1 MVRTL
6 ANVRQLV
13 DERGIK
19 FFLCS
24 YVEMSGAPKAK
35 LVPATNL
42 EEMAAEGAGFAGFAA
57 GEIGQGPH
65 DPDMA
70 CIPDFSSLQIVP
82 WRPEIAWVAGNIHV
96 NEQEWPYCPR
106 TILQRQLEKVQQQGY
121 TFNTGT
127 EAEFML
133 LKRTT
138 DCERDEHGAYAPWD
152 ALDTLGKP
160 CYDLRALHRNL
171 DIITTIVTY
180 MQQLGWGPYA
190 ADHED
195 ATCQFEL
202 NWLYGNG
209 ATTPDRHTF
218 FKWMV
223 KTVAEQ
229 HGLLATFMPKPFA
242 HLTGNGAHHHIS
254 LWDAENKTNLFE
266 DESDANGLSQL
277 AYWFMGGVLRHAPA
291 LAAVTCPI
299 VNSYKR
305 LIRGAPR
312 SGATWAPVYVTYGG
326 SNRTQMIRIP
336 GPGRIENRIVDGAAN
351 PYLACAA
358 MLAAGLDGIAHKMD
372 PGPRNDDNLYEVP
385 EDELRARGI
394 GFLPTNL
401 SEAVDALEQD
411 AVIQSAL
418 GDEYA
423 PYYIQVK
430 RREWQQYHTSV
441 SQWETNN
448 YLGLY

>member
-6 ANVRQLV
+6 ADVRQLV

-35 LVPATNL
+35 LVPATHL

-106 TILQRQLEKVQQQGY
+106 TILQRQLEKVRQQGY

-133 LKRTT
+133 LKQ
-138 DCERDEHGAYAPWD
+138 DEHGTYAPWD

-190 ADHED
+190 RRSR
-195 ATCQFEL
+195 
-202 NWLYGNG
+202 G
-209 ATTPDRHTF
+209 RH
-218 FKWMV
+218 
-223 KTVAEQ
+223 
-229 HGLLATFMPKPFA
+229 
-242 HLTGNGAHHHIS
+242 
-254 LWDAENKTNLFE
+254 
-266 DESDANGLSQL
+266 LS
-277 AYWFMGGVLRHAPA
+277 
-291 LAAVTCPI
+291 
-299 VNSYKR
+299 
-305 LIRGAPR
+305 IRA
-312 SGATWAPVYVTYGG
+312 
-326 SNRTQMIRIP
+326 
-336 GPGRIENRIVDGAAN
+336 
-351 PYLACAA
+351 
-358 MLAAGLDGIAHKMD
+358 
-372 PGPRNDDNLYEVP
+372 
-385 EDELRARGI
+385 
-394 GFLPTNL
+394 
-401 SEAVDALEQD
+401 
-411 AVIQSAL
+411 
-418 GDEYA
+418 
-423 PYYIQVK
+423 
-430 RREWQQYHTSV
+430 
-441 SQWETNN
+441 
-448 YLGLY
+448 

>member
-1 MVRTL
+1 
-6 ANVRQLV
+6 
-13 DERGIK
+13 
-19 FFLCS
+19 
-24 YVEMSGAPKAK
+24 MSG
-35 LVPATNL
+35 
-42 EEMAAEGAGFAGFAA
+42 
-57 GEIGQGPH
+57 
-65 DPDMA
+65 
-70 CIPDFSSLQIVP
+70 
-82 WRPEIAWVAGNIHV
+82 
-96 NEQEWPYCPR
+96 
-106 TILQRQLEKVQQQGY
+106 
-121 TFNTGT
+121 
-127 EAEFML
+127 
-133 LKRTT
+133 
-138 DCERDEHGAYAPWD
+138 EHGAYAPWD

-180 MQQLGWGPYA
+180 MQELGWGPYA

-202 NWLYGNG
+202 NWLYGDG

-277 AYWFMGGVLRHAPA
+277 AYWFMGGILHHAPA

-336 GPGRIENRIVDGAAN
+336 GPGGSRTASWTARPTPTSPVPPCSPPAWTASSASLTPAPATTTTSTKCPRTSYARAASASC
-351 PYLACAA
+351 P
-358 MLAAGLDGIAHKMD
+358 
-372 PGPRNDDNLYEVP
+372 PTS
-385 EDELRARGI
+385 AR
-394 GFLPTNL
+394 PWTPW
-401 SEAVDALEQD
+401 S
-411 AVIQSAL
+411 
-418 GDEYA
+418 
-423 PYYIQVK
+423 
-430 RREWQQYHTSV
+430 RT
-441 SQWETNN
+441 T
-448 YLGLY
+448 

>member
-6 ANVRQLV
+6 ADVRRLV
-13 DERGIK
+13 DDRGIK

-42 EEMAAEGAGFAGFAA
+42 EEMAEEGAGFAGFAA

-70 CIPDFSSLQIVP
+70 CIPDFGSLQIVP

-106 TILQRQLEKVQQQGY
+106 TILQRQLDKVRQQGY

-133 LKRTT
+133 LKQG
-138 DCERDEHGAYAPWD
+138 EHGAYAPWD
-152 ALDTLGKP
+152 TLDTLGKP

-180 MQQLGWGPYA
+180 MQELGWGPYA

-202 NWLYGNG
+202 NWLYGAG

-277 AYWFMGGVLRHAPA
+277 AYWFMGGVLHHAPA

-312 SGATWAPVYVTYGG
+312 SGATWAPRLRHLWRLQPHADDPHSRPRAG
-326 SNRTQMIRIP
+326 SRTASWTAQPTPTSPVPPCSPP
-336 GPGRIENRIVDGAAN
+336 GWTASSASLTPAPATTTTSTK
-351 PYLACAA
+351 C
-358 MLAAGLDGIAHKMD
+358 
-372 PGPRNDDNLYEVP
+372 PR
-385 EDELRARGI
+385 
-394 GFLPTNL
+394 T
-401 SEAVDALEQD
+401 S
-411 AVIQSAL
+411 
-418 GDEYA
+418 YA
-423 PYYIQVK
+423 PAASASSPP
-430 RREWQQYHTSV
+430 TSA
-441 SQWETNN
+441 TP
-448 YLGLY
+448 